1 MVSTTPNIPD
11 EGYFGISA
19 ATGGLSDDHD
29 VMSFIVHSLHPL
41 DEGKEATEGNTKEYQ
56 ERFDQYAEELT
67 KKRGTPSKQ
76 PSDHVNVYQ
85 NSFEHEFSYE
95 ADWER
100 NLRQIL
106 EAQYDVNCA
115 VKILQDKTDQI
126 INTLLVASP
135 SAGGGALPAG
145 MREELTSIKNTRSLV
160 QHQLG
165 DLREYLEK
173 NQAKRGMTSEALQPI
188 YELKHV
194 AERSS
199 KSSEEVLAKL
209 STLTQLS
216 SCPPPP
222 VCQSCVTIVQLTIL
236 ASVQVVI
243 LLVYNWYRQRQ
254 ESAAKKFF

>member
-209 STLTQLS
+209 STLTQVS
-216 SCPPPP
+216 S
-222 VCQSCVTIVQLTIL
+222 CQSCVTIDQLT
-236 ASVQVVI
+236 
-243 LLVYNWYRQRQ
+243 
-254 ESAAKKFF
+254 